1 MKKKLLMAII
11 LLSLISVGLVYAQ
24 ESGFFLNIINSNANI
39 NTVISNST
47 VIENVTLTNGTLN
60 LNINADNI
68 SSVTINGINYT
79 AQQSS
84 SSTPATPTVFLTYYG
99 ENIAPEGLTD
109 FPRAWVNK
117 LNNQSAPSFFY
128 TWNLTIAN
136 VYSAASP
143 YNVFESALQPLVSK
157 YPQVITLTIN
167 SRTFFALDS
176 GSFSSNLAKSFFAL
190 YSNTELSSDQ
200 INSLTQDLT
209 TQLTP
214 VLIQYYS

>member
-1 MKKKLLMAII
+1 MKRKLLII
-11 LLSLISVGLVYAQ
+11 IISLALIISVGLVYA
-24 ESGFFLNIINSNANI
+24 EENGYSFSITNSNANI
-39 NTVISNST
+39 NSSISNST

-84 SSTPATPTVFLTYYG
+84 SSTPAVLLTYYG

-117 LNNQSAPSFFY
+117 LNDQSAPSFFY

-157 YPQVITLTIN
+157 YPQIITLTIN

>member
-11 LLSLISVGLVYAQ
+11 LLSLMSVGLVYAQ

-47 VIENVTLTNGTLN
+47 VIENVTLSNGTLN
-60 LNINADNI
+60 LQINADNI

-84 SSTPATPTVFLTYYG
+84 SPTPATPVVFLTYYG
-99 ENIAPEGLTD
+99 ENIVPEGLAD
-109 FPRAWVNK
+109 FPRAWVNR

-136 VYSAASP
+136 VYSAVSP

-157 YPQVITLTIN
+157 YPQIITLTIN

-176 GSFSSNLAKSFFAL
+176 GSLSSNLAKSFFAL
-190 YSNTELSSDQ
+190 YSNTELNSDQ

>member
-84 SSTPATPTVFLTYYG
+84 SSTPA
-99 ENIAPEGLTD
+99 
-109 FPRAWVNK
+109 RAWVNK